1 MNETFYN
8 EKAEKSILALIA
20 TDPKA
25 SEYIP
30 QLVSEDFYDGMHRQ
44 IFGAM
49 QTLYADKQQIDLLT
63 ISDVSKK
70 LYGNDGEAMVT
81 DSLVQILSEYSFGAS
96 WMVKGHIDILKA
108 TSMRRRMLEIIDKSR
123 ADLLDESNDTVAVLD
138 TTRQALRDM
147 VITKHSWKSMVDV
160 LLATYEA
167 LERRAKG
174 DEPTMPS
181 GISCLDLTTTGFHKG
196 ELTIL
201 GARPAVGKSA
211 LGAHIALSTAAQGYK
226 VAILSREMTDVQYG
240 TRIMARGTEVD
251 TNKLRTGDLSVDD
264 WCAITESLSLYTN
277 LNISF
282 MFSTR
287 FIEDLRMEVQKKV
300 DAGEL
305 DMLVVDYVQLM
316 QSKQRF
322 DKDYLRIAYVS
333 KMLKDMT
340 TDFNIAILALAQVGR
355 SSDGTMPTLSEL
367 RGSGDLEQD
376 ADNVL
381 FMHRPK
387 DSSDKYVRPAD
398 RELFE
403 RMKDNGMQYIA
414 IDIAK
419 QRQGQTG
426 TVPVIFN
433 PSRMRFTAIDRR
445 EPAQ

>member
-1 MNETFYN
+1 MNKSFYN
-8 EKAEKSILALIA
+8 EKAEKSVLALIA
-20 TDPKA
+20 SDPKA
-25 SEYIP
+25 SDYIP
-30 QLVSEDFYDGMHRQ
+30 QLVSEDFYDEVHRQ
-44 IFGAM
+44 IFSAM
-49 QTLYADKQQIDLLT
+49 QTLYADNQQIDLLT
-63 ISDVSKK
+63 ISEASKR
-70 LYGNDGEAMVT
+70 LYGSEREAVLT
-81 DSLVQILSEYSFGAS
+81 DSLLKIISEYQFGAS
-96 WMVKGHIDILKA
+96 WMAKGHVEILKSTA
-108 TSMRRRMLEIIDKSR
+108 MRRRMLEIIDKSR
-123 ADLLDESNDTVAVLD
+123 ADLLDESNDTAVVID
-138 TTRQALRDM
+138 TTRQALRDI

-167 LERRAKG
+167 LERRSKG
-174 DEPTMPS
+174 EEPSMPS
-181 GISCLDLTTTGFHKG
+181 GISCLDYTTTGFHKG

-201 GARPAVGKSA
+201 GARPGIGKSA
-211 LGAHIALSTAAQGYK
+211 IGAHMALSTAAQGYK

-240 TRIMARGTEVD
+240 TRIIARGTELD
-251 TNKLRTGDLSVDD
+251 TNKLRTGNLAEDD
-264 WCAITESLSLYTN
+264 WAAITDSLSLYSN

-300 DAGEL
+300 DANDL

-316 QSKQRF
+316 QSKQKF

-340 TDFNIAILALAQVGR
+340 TDYNIAILALAQVGR

-403 RMKDNGMQYIA
+403 RLKENGMQYIA

-419 QRQGQTG
+419 QRQGQIG

-445 EPAQ
+445 EPEQ